1 MKGMGLRLCVLLG
14 LAAAASWACTS
25 RDSGREA
32 SSPPATP
39 AFVAKVDDAKPPST
53 APEGMAFVPGGAFW
67 MGCANCP
74 DMPDALPEHPVEV
87 GAFWM
92 DATPVTNRNF
102 AAFVRATGY
111 VTVAERPLKPEEFPG
126 VPQEDLKPGCVVFTP
141 PGHDVPLHDHTAW
154 WRYVKGAS
162 WKHPEGP
169 KSDLQGRDE
178 HPVVHVA
185 YEDAEAYAKWA
196 GKRLPTEAEFEF
208 AARGGKDRQPFSWGD
223 ELRPGGKWAANVWQ
237 GRFPAE
243 NTAEDG
249 FTATSPVKA
258 FAPNGFG
265 LYDMGG
271 NVWQWTSD
279 WYRPDTYSGR
289 AAQGVTRNPRGPED
303 SYDPQEPGAKKRVQ
317 RGGSFL
323 CSDRYC
329 QRYYV
334 GSRGKGE
341 ISSGTS
347 NLGFR
352 CVRSAAR

>member
-1 MKGMGLRLCVLLG
+1 MRHSLSALT
-14 LAAAASWACTS
+14 LAALACACSGKPGQRAAA
-25 RDSGREA
+25 
-32 SSPPATP
+32 PPPTTL
-39 AFVAKVDDAKPPST
+39 AFVAKVDDTKPSSP
-53 APEGMAFVPGGAFW
+53 APEGMQFVPGGSFW
-67 MGCANCP
+67 MGCTGCP
-74 DMPDALPEHPVEV
+74 GMPDALPEHAVV
-87 GAFWM
+87 VDAFWM
-92 DATPVTNRNF
+92 DATPVTNVQF
-102 AAFVRATGY
+102 AAFVKATGY
-111 VTVAERPLKPEEFPG
+111 VTVAERPLNPEEFPG
-126 VPQEDLKPGCVVFTP
+126 VPKEDLKPGCVVFTP
-141 PGHDVPLHDHTAW
+141 PGHDVPLDDHTAW

-169 KSDLQGRDE
+169 TSDLRGRAD

-223 ELRPGGKWAANVWQ
+223 QLKPGDKWAANVWQ

-243 NTAEDG
+243 NSVADG
-249 FTATSPVKA
+249 FVGTSPVRA
-258 FAPNGFG
+258 FPANGFG
-265 LYDMGG
+265 LHDMGG

-279 WYRPDTYSGR
+279 WYRPDTY
-289 AAQGVTRNPRGPED
+289 AKLAEKGVAHDPKGPAD
-303 SYDPQEPGAKKRVQ
+303 SFDPQEPGAKKRVQ

-352 CVRSAAR
+352 CVKSATGR